1 MVTGAGLQSSP
12 KQGACRFMA
21 KLILQALTAQASG
34 TPVPLRRPLR
44 AVIPVRFEEGLNGGV
59 AEPR

>member
-1 MVTGAGLQSSP
+1 VTPALHGASLIQGL
-12 KQGACRFMA
+12 ACRFMA
-21 KLILQALTAQASG
+21 KLILEALTAQASG